1 MTRCHMTFSTLAD
14 KEQGAAKW
22 PACTCTVA
30 YTQNILVR
38 VPGLWR
44 NRADAAT
51 RQRQPGQISSSFG
64 ADFARLGMD
73 LVAVCHLTIPRRAVS
88 SSGLVGGL
96 ACWPS
101 RRELVSLPTWKRP
114 CTCVRSMG
122 LDGPVRP
129 RSRQELPKDESRA
142 PRSSLQRLSS
152 KPAAIPYGVRTYAAS
167 KPLVPAQSSSSARG
181 RRSQL
186 LRDKSPAALLLWP
199 SSLSLPRPE
208 APCRNR
214 RCADRMQI
222 LRVPKDHSP
231 PTRRPYMQQVA
242 SAALA

>member
-1 MTRCHMTFSTLAD
+1 
-14 KEQGAAKW
+14 
-22 PACTCTVA
+22 
-30 YTQNILVR
+30 
-38 VPGLWR
+38 
-44 NRADAAT
+44 
-51 RQRQPGQISSSFG
+51 
-64 ADFARLGMD
+64 
-73 LVAVCHLTIPRRAVS
+73 
-88 SSGLVGGL
+88 
-96 ACWPS
+96 
-101 RRELVSLPTWKRP
+101 
-114 CTCVRSMG
+114 
-122 LDGPVRP
+122 
-129 RSRQELPKDESRA
+129 
-142 PRSSLQRLSS
+142 
-152 KPAAIPYGVRTYAAS
+152 
-167 KPLVPAQSSSSARG
+167 LVPAQSSSSARG